1 MSRNLSYRHR
11 NINGIVLLDK
21 PHGVSSNDLLQ
32 KVKQLFR
39 AKKAGHTGVL
49 DQLATGMLPI
59 CLGEATKFSQHL
71 LDADKRY
78 SVTAK
83 LGERTDTYDATGQ
96 VISTSPIPVV
106 LNQAMLDQTLAQFYG
121 KIYQVPPMFSTIKYK
136 GRPLYEYARKGI
148 EVPRKARPIHIYDLQ
163 LLYWDH
169 INIELEIHCSKGT
182 YIRTIVNDLGEF
194 LGCGAHVTRLRR
206 LAVAHYPTARMVTLQ
221 MLQETI
227 DMSQEPDAPLAQL
240 DTLLLPIDSALSYL
254 PAIQLPPII
263 AARVR
268 LGQTVIVDS
277 CWQQGLVRMCIAD
290 TLRFFGIGEITE
302 PGRLKPRRL
311 IAIAEECI

>member
-1 MSRNLSYRHR
+1 MDHRLSCSYR
-11 NINGIVLLDK
+11 NIDGIILLDK
-21 PHGVSSNDLLQ
+21 PGGVSSNNLLQ
-32 KVKQLFR
+32 TVKQLFR

-59 CLGEATKFSQHL
+59 CLGEATKFSQYL

-78 SVTAK
+78 RVTAK
-83 LGERTDTYDATGQ
+83 LGERTDTYDATGKI
-96 VISTSPIPVV
+96 ISTSPVILDQV
-106 LNQAMLDQTLAQFYG
+106 MLEQTLAQFYG
-121 KIYQVPPMFSTIKYK
+121 ETHQVPPMFSTIKYQ

-148 EVPRKARPIHIYDLQ
+148 EVPREARLIHIYDLQ

-169 INIELEIHCSKGT
+169 TNIELEVHCSKGT
-182 YIRTIVNDLGEF
+182 YIRTIINDLGEF

-206 LAVAHYPTARMVTLQ
+206 LAVAHYPAARMVTLQ
-221 MLQETI
+221 MLQKTI
-227 DMSQEPDAPLAQL
+227 DVPQVTETHLAQL
-240 DTLLLPIDSALSYL
+240 DALLLPIDSALANL
-254 PAIQLPPII
+254 PAINLPPTI

-268 LGQTVIVDS
+268 LGQTVVVDTA
-277 CWQQGLVRMCIAD
+277 WQRGLVRVRIAD

-311 IAIAEECI
+311 ITESLI